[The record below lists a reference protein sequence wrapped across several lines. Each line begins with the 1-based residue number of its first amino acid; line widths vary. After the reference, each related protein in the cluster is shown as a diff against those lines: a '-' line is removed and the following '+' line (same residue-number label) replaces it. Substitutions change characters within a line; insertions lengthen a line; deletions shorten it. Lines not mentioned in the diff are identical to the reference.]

1 MKFVRKSRIFILFL
15 SGCLVLTLSASASM
29 GIEAYYGDTITL
41 QGYSTGNPTVSLFL
55 TGPNLPVNGVALNDL
70 SARADEGHFTTV
82 SVDDNDHWVY
92 KWATNIMNGRLDEG
106 TYTVWVVN
114 GPTDR
119 SRLTAAEYSTIS
131 IHLATPI
138 ITTFTLSIPGTLEL
152 NTTPE
157 GSSVL
162 LGENYRG
169 STPLTINGTEPGT
182 YTVTFSRFGYSRLSV
197 PVRVEAGKITAVNAT
212 LIPLTGSLEITTSPP
227 GARILLDSVD
237 QGASPVTLTTIT
249 SGNHTL
255 LVVKEGYVT
264 LEQLVRIL
272 PDQTTQT
279 AVLLKPISSSPHGIV
294 PASGQGPTMIIAGLI
309 VIMVVIRSNRS

>member
-1 MKFVRKSRIFILFL
+1 
-15 SGCLVLTLSASASM
+15 
-29 GIEAYYGDTITL
+29 
-41 QGYSTGNPTVSLFL
+41 L

-82 SVDDNDHWVY
+82 SIDDNDHWVY

-169 STPLTINGTEPGT
+169 STPLIINGTEPGT